1 VLMAHTAST
10 TLGAVRDALRRGDSA
25 AALALAEQLRAASAD
40 DPDVL
45 AHLGLALKASGRLP
59 EAVAALEASVA
70 RRPDH
75 AATLV
80 NLARSLRENGQ
91 RQRALHTF
99 KQALAQAPGDAAI
112 WSMLSNTERELG
124 DPRAA
129 LASAQRALELAP
141 ELAEAHVNAAA
152 ALSALTRVGE
162 ACACLYLA
170 ERAGRPHAAFAHSL
184 ASALAADPPRYG
196 QLVQA
201 LRADPAPL
209 RLVELGTRLRRDGHR
224 AAALYALELADDAG
238 GEPSPVLPVL
248 ARELGLHGRAA
259 RRFSTR
265 SEALQLSSALAAEL
279 GILYLDLK
287 QPGRASAVLEH
298 ALAGSAEP
306 ATVLHNLALALQQRG
321 RTSEAI
327 ARYRSA
333 LALTPERATTWLNLG
348 VALGEL
354 GEPDEAAAALEH
366 AVALEPH
373 NLVARSNLLFTL
385 NGAESRSAEQVFEA
399 HRAAG
404 AYLEAHVAP
413 LPARA
418 RTAAARPLRVGYLSP
433 DFRQH
438 AVASYLLPVLRH
450 HDRARVEVH
459 CYADVA
465 IPDDTTRAFASLATR
480 FTPTRRMADRALAE
494 RIQEDRIDVLVDLAG
509 HTSGNRMGV
518 FALRPA
524 PLQLAWLGYFAST
537 GLTRIDYRLA
547 DAAAVPPEGE
557 RWFSER
563 VYRLPRSQNCY
574 APPEHA
580 PPVAPPPHA
589 RTGRVTFGCF
599 NNPSKLSPR
608 CLASFAAVLA
618 AVPSATLLC
627 KYGTYGDPVQRGRVL
642 GALARHGI
650 APERVRFAGHS
661 PMAEYLASMAEVDVM
676 LDPFP
681 YSGETTALHSLWM
694 GVPVIAIEGASA
706 VQRLASRVLRVA
718 GLAELVASS
727 VDDYVARA
735 VALAHAAPRMAAL
748 RARIRPALAASPL
761 LDHAGFTREL
771 EDAYEALL
779 AR

>member
-1 VLMAHTAST
+1 MAHTASA
-10 TLGAVRDALRRGDSA
+10 TLGSVRDALRRGDSGS
-25 AALALAEQLRAASAD
+25 ALALAEQLRAASDD
-40 DPDVL
+40 DPEVL
-45 AHLGLALKASGRLP
+45 AHLGLALKACGRLA
-59 EAVAALEASVA
+59 EAVAALEASLA
-70 RRPDH
+70 KRPEH

-80 NLARSLRENGQ
+80 NLARSLREHGE
-91 RQRALHTF
+91 RARAVHTF
-99 KQALAQAPGDAAI
+99 KQALAHSPGDPAL

-124 DPRAA
+124 DAHAA

-141 ELAEAHVNAAA
+141 ELGEAHVNAAA
-152 ALSALTRVGE
+152 ALSVLARPGE
-162 ACACLYLA
+162 ACASLYLA
-170 ERAGRPHAAFAHSL
+170 ARAGRPHAAFAHSL
-184 ASALAADPPRYG
+184 SAALAAEPARYG
-196 QLVQA
+196 QLLQA
-201 LRADPAPL
+201 LREGPTPG
-209 RLVELGTRLRRDGHR
+209 RLIELGTRLRRDGHR

-248 ARELGLHGRAA
+248 ARELSLLGRAA
-259 RRFSTR
+259 RRFAAR
-265 SEALQLSSALAAEL
+265 SDALQLSSALAAEL

-287 QPGRASAVLEH
+287 QPGRACAVLEH
-298 ALAGSAEP
+298 ALAGSGEP
-306 ATVLHNLALALQQRG
+306 ATVLHNLGLALQRCG

-333 LALTPERATTWLNLG
+333 LVITPERATSWLNLG

-413 LPARA
+413 LPART
-418 RTAAARPLRVGYLSP
+418 RTPAARPLRVGYVSP

-465 IPDDTTRAFASLATR
+465 IPDDTTRAFASLAQR
-480 FTPTRRMADRALAE
+480 FTPTQRLSDRALAE
-494 RIQEDRIDVLVDLAG
+494 RIQHDGIDVLVDLAG

-537 GLTRIDYRLA
+537 GLSRIDCRLA
-547 DAAAVPPEGE
+547 DVAAVPPEGE
-557 RWFSER
+557 RWFTEH

-574 APPEHA
+574 APPEQA

-589 RTGRVTFGCF
+589 RTGQVTFGCF

-608 CLASFAAVLA
+608 CLATFAAVLA
-618 AVPSATLLC
+618 AVPGATLLC
-627 KYGTYGDPVQRGRVL
+627 KYGTFGDPIQRGRVL
-642 GALARHGI
+642 GVLAEHGI
-650 APERVRFAGHS
+650 ARERVRFAGHS
-661 PMAEYLASMAEVDVM
+661 PMAEYLAAMAEVDVM

-694 GVPVIAIEGASA
+694 GVPVVALEGASA

-718 GLAELVASS
+718 GLSELVASS
-727 VDDYVARA
+727 HDDYVARA
-735 VALAHAAPRMAAL
+735 VALAQAPLRMAEL
-748 RARIRPALAASPL
+748 RARIRPTLAASPL
-761 LDHAGFTREL
+761 LDHAGFPREL
-771 EDAYEALL
+771 EDAYEALWS
-779 AR
+779 R